1 MRRRGAERL
10 AEVLAAEASSG
21 QVGQALE
28 AAGGGGSQ
36 QVEGGGGGHGVE
48 GAVGGHDRHAGDEG
62 REGFDAAE
70 GGEAVGRGLGEA
82 HDAGQG
88 HGHGA
93 PAGRLAAPGGAA
105 DEVAAGGVAV
115 EHGAVVVEELG
126 RGESPEPQ
134 LRMGALAGAAAAHED
149 VGAAAEPHGRGV
161 DDEVAGQGDVLGEE
175 DAGHRVD
182 DEVGKGVGGPEP
194 QGGRLQVGGHE
205 HQTRG
210 LAGARSEHDGPVAGG
225 GGVYGGAAQVVDRF
239 GEGRRGGQ
247 LGLAAEDG
255 EHGPGRSGGIGGIG
269 GIGLRGLIDQEGPE
283 VGRHRGRCPGR
294 AEQTETALA
303 DFEAEIHSRS
313 S

>member
-1 MRRRGAERL
+1 M
-10 AEVLAAEASSG
+10 AEVRGVE
-21 QVGQALE
+21 VGQAVE
-28 AAGGGGSQ
+28 ASGGGGVQ
-36 QVEGGGGGHGVE
+36 QVEGGGGGCGVE
-48 GAVGGHDRHAGDEG
+48 GAVGGHDRHAGDES
-62 REGFDAAE
+62 RERFDAAE

-82 HDAGQG
+82 DDAGQG
-88 HGHGA
+88 QSHGA

-149 VGAAAEPHGRGV
+149 VGAAAKPHGRGV
-161 DDEVAGQGDVLGEE
+161 DDEVAGRGDMLGEE

-205 HQTRG
+205 HQSRR

-225 GGVYGGAAQVVDRF
+225 RGVYGGAAQVVDRF
-239 GEGRRGGQ
+239 GEGRRDGQ
-247 LGLAAEDG
+247 LGVAAEDG
-255 EHGPGRSGGIGGIG
+255 EHGCRSGRGSAGGLSGSLG
-269 GIGLRGLIDQEGPE
+269 GGLGD
-283 VGRHRGRCPGR
+283 
-294 AEQTETALA
+294 
-303 DFEAEIHSRS
+303 
-313 S
+313 